1 MSAGAR
7 KPKLWPAFVVG
18 IVTLGASA
26 MALGTLLS
34 AMQIHLKKLPIQARD
49 NIKLHT
55 LPTSFPRS
63 TPRWE
68 QARPDEIVSAEA
80 AAELGTDN
88 YLTRWYR
95 RVGDPPDKQTLV
107 QLHCAYY
114 TGMIDTVPH
123 VPERCFVGGGL
134 EFASESVTV
143 PVPLDMSRLIP
154 DPDAPLDE
162 QGRPVWMGRSEET
175 HSRVR
180 LPRGIEELKM
190 KSTAFRDQS
199 AKASVIAGYFFVAN
213 GGVVA
218 SADDVRLM
226 AFRLTDDY
234 AYYAKIQFMST
245 TAQSPEELAALAADL
260 LNDLFPELMR
270 RLPDWVAVQ
279 EGLYPPDNPRR
290 QGRQNSSES
299 PSPAGTP

>member
-1 MSAGAR
+1 MSGGRAQPR
-7 KPKLWPAFVVG
+7 LWPAFIVGFVVLAG
-18 IVTLGASA
+18 SA

-34 AMQIHLKKLPIQARD
+34 AMQVHLKKLPIQARD
-49 NIKLHT
+49 GIKLHT

-63 TPRWE
+63 EPRWE

-88 YLTRWYR
+88 YLTRWYK
-95 RVGDPPDKQTLV
+95 RVGDPPDKPTLV

-134 EFASESVTV
+134 EFASESVIV

-154 DPDAPLDE
+154 DPDAPPDE
-162 QGRPVWMGRSEET
+162 QGRPVWMGRSDET

-180 LPRGIEELKM
+180 LPRGIEDLKI

-199 AKASVIAGYFFVAN
+199 AKASVIAGYFFIAN

-218 SADDVRLM
+218 SADDVRLL

-245 TAQSPEELAALAADL
+245 TAQSPEELAALAADM

-279 EGLYPPDNPRR
+279 EGLYPSDNPRR
-290 QGRQNSSES
+290 QGRQNSDDSQTS
-299 PSPAGTP
+299 ADAP